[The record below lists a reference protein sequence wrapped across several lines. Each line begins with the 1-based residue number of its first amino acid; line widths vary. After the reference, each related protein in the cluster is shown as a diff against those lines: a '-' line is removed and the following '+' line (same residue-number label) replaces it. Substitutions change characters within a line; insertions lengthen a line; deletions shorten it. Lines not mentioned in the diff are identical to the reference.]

1 MAASF
6 ILSRERTLA
15 GDKKHPGICK
25 SCGAL
30 SRYLPRLRL
39 LEPGRGRAPVPGPV
53 ARIACPRGGALSAHV
68 GKPVMGEI
76 GTSERRDE
84 RRRRRRQSTL
94 YNPHDP
100 QPVPRNQPCR
110 ATLERRNF
118 VPALGRGSKGAYWM
132 ATILEFLPDQAP
144 LEPQDL
150 AAMAAA
156 LDDIL
161 ERLKLRDDGSA
172 RTFIATRID
181 LARTGDRQA
190 ERLRDRLPH
199 EVNTAERTGLGVL

>member
-1 MAASF
+1 
-6 ILSRERTLA
+6 
-15 GDKKHPGICK
+15 
-25 SCGAL
+25 
-30 SRYLPRLRL
+30 
-39 LEPGRGRAPVPGPV
+39 
-53 ARIACPRGGALSAHV
+53 
-68 GKPVMGEI
+68 
-76 GTSERRDE
+76 
-84 RRRRRRQSTL
+84 
-94 YNPHDP
+94 
-100 QPVPRNQPCR
+100 
-110 ATLERRNF
+110 
-118 VPALGRGSKGAYWM
+118 M